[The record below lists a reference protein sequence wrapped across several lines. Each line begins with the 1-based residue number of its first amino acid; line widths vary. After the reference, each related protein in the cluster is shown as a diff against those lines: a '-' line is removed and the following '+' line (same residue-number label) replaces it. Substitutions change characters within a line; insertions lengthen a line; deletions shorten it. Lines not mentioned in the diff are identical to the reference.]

1 MKRPSHI
8 IITILAAVL
17 LGCRSTSTSV
27 SPKAITAE
35 DDLNRLVAGLSR
47 PETLMRAFSQLLAF
61 ALPDGYYART
71 GDWETDNLHDQ
82 AFEAVRT
89 CPERE
94 TVVSNL
100 IYGLRSSDTR
110 MQAISDLIRFA
121 GTTFLYNRG
130 GSGVWGGSQDRA
142 FDALQEKAA
151 DALNG
156 YVDIET
162 ISRALDS
169 PERHLQYWATVHFG
183 SSELSAEMQKLWLPL
198 LPKLEKLAVGADAGI
213 RDIAVQRLG
222 DFPQAREFLAKRV
235 ELETSPDILMRLM
248 RPTQEKAEFH
258 QRFVGRLYSLL
269 NRPDEKVRRDALLFI
284 GFNGSRAP
292 MWRFTYDKRIFD
304 RVIELAHS
312 ESAEERSAAAYA
324 LTEIRVLDL
333 DGSRDAFLRLA
344 NDASKDVRW
353 RVAFGLKEQL
363 DRADVKPVIA
373 ALLQDKVPSVRY
385 MTIVAVGPEKH
396 VKELK
401 ELEQLTQCCDRQVAE
416 RATAKLKQ
424 ILENKNKP

>member
-47 PETLMRAFSQLLAF
+47 PETRMRAFSQLLAF

-100 IYGLRSSDTR
+100 IHGLRSSDTR

-169 PERHLQYWATVHFG
+169 PERHVQYWAIGHFG
-183 SSELSAEMQKLWLPL
+183 NSDLSEEKQRPWLPL
-198 LPKLEKLAVGADAGI
+198 LPKLEKLAVAGDASI
-213 RDIAVQRLG
+213 RDAADQKLG
-222 DFPQAREFLAKRV
+222 DFPQERQFLAKRV
-235 ELETSPDILMRLM
+235 ELETSPGILMRLM
-248 RPTQEKAEFH
+248 QQAQECEGFN
-258 QRFVGRLYSLL
+258 QRFVARLYSLL
-269 NRPDEKVRRDALLFI
+269 MHRDENVRRDALLFI

-292 MWRFTYDKRIFD
+292 MWRFTYDKKIFD
-304 RVIELAHS
+304 RVIELAQS
-312 ESAEERSAAAYA
+312 GSAKERSDAAYA
-324 LTEIRVLDL
+324 LTEIRVLDP
-333 DGSRDAFLRLA
+333 DDSRGAFLRLA
-344 NDASKDVRW
+344 TDPSKDVRW
-353 RVAFGLKEQL
+353 RVAFGLKDQL
-363 DRADVKPVIA
+363 ERADVQHVIA
-373 ALLQDKVPSVRY
+373 SLLEDKVPSVRY
-385 MTIVAVGPEKH
+385 MTILAVGPEKH
-396 VKELK
+396 VKEL
-401 ELEQLTQCCDRQVAE
+401 EQLAQCGDRQVAE
-416 RATAKLKQ
+416 WATAKLTQ
-424 ILENKNKP
+424 IMEGKNKP